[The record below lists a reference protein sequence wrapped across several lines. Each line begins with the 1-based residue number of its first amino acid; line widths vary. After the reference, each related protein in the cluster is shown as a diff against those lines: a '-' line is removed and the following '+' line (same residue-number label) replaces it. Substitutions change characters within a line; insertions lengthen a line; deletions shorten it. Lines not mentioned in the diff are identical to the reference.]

1 MSRLHKLY
9 AAALISLASLS
20 AMAANPSS
28 ILDLKHSITDDNVVP
43 PESFET
49 DTRKLEESFFFKNYT
64 VQSKDSKNHHKGND
78 KEYAELLAKLPVEI
92 EMPYNSVVGQFID
105 MYLDRRRG
113 LVADMLALHNYYGQ
127 FFIEEL
133 IKEGMPLELQYL
145 PVIESALNPNAVSK
159 AGATG
164 LWQFMG
170 PTAKGLGMEVNSLVD
185 ERRDPRVSS
194 KHAARYL
201 KQLYGIYG
209 DWSLAIAAYNCG
221 PGNVNKALRR
231 AGGGKLD
238 FWEIYNYLP
247 KETRGY
253 VPVFIAAN
261 YVMNYYNRYGITPT
275 IVKQQL
281 VTDTVQ
287 VNDRVHFKQIA
298 EVLQIPIEEIRMLN
312 PQFRKDII
320 PGDSRP
326 YMLTLPSQKALSY
339 TVSEEAILA
348 CDAGQDRPRTHVEP
362 GRPRNSVPAEV
373 ENTKLTEEQTQ
384 NSVDNKQ
391 TVATVPDKVDE
402 MTHTVGR
409 GESLRDIAKHY
420 GVSSTDIKRWNNLRR
435 GKVKEGDKL
444 IVRVYRHETPQAST
458 KPSGESTVKSQKK
471 DVAKTPVPP
480 PPGKKNS
487 ADKRNDR
494 DKKSEKTVASTSKK
508 NTATSR
514 QDKKA
519 ADKKKKKEKKPTS
532 TPYKVKSGDNLEKIA
547 KKYGTTVEAIQ
558 KANGMSKGTTRLN
571 IDQNLKIPTG
581 SAAKK
586 NDSKA
591 KANDKKSK
599 NDKKGSKNSKSDKKN
614 DKKSGKS
621 GKSGKDTSKSSK
633 KSGSSKKSS
642 KKK

>member
-1 MSRLHKLY
+1 MFGIHKIY
-9 AAALISLASLS
+9 TTALLSLASLS
-20 AMAANPSS
+20 ALAGPTS
-28 ILDLKHSITDDNVVP
+28 ILDLKHSITDDNIVP

-49 DTRKLEESFFFKNYT
+49 DARKLEESFFFKHYT
-64 VQSKDSKNHHKGND
+64 APSADSKNHHKGD
-78 KEYAELLAKLPVEI
+78 AKEYAELLAKLPVEI
-92 EMPYNSVVGQFID
+92 EMPYNSVVGQYID
-105 MYLDRRRG
+105 MYLDRKRS

-133 IKEGMPLELQYL
+133 IREGLPLELQYL
-145 PVIESALNPNAVSK
+145 PVIESAINPNAVSK

-194 KHAARYL
+194 KYAAKYL

-261 YVMNYYNRYGITPT
+261 YVMNYHQRYGINPT
-275 IVKQQL
+275 VVKQQL

-312 PQFRKDII
+312 PQYRKDII

-339 TVSEEAILA
+339 AVSEEAILA
-348 CDAGQDRPRTHVEP
+348 CDAGVERPRTYVEP
-362 GRPRNSVPAEV
+362 GRQRTDNSVETNPSLAEAQ
-373 ENTKLTEEQTQ
+373 TKNAEE
-384 NSVDNKQ
+384 NKQ
-391 TVATVPDKVDE
+391 VTEVVSTEKMDE

-444 IVRVYRHETPQAST
+444 IVRVYRHEVPAAST
-458 KPSGESTVKSQKK
+458 MPSGQSTVS
-471 DVAKTPVPP
+471 T
-480 PPGKKNS
+480 
-487 ADKRNDR
+487 
-494 DKKSEKTVASTSKK
+494 KKSDTPKAMPSQSTSKK
-508 NTATSR
+508 QTA
-514 QDKKA
+514 DKRTDRKTDKR
-519 ADKKKKKEKKPTS
+519 ADKKKDKKQDKKKDKKPKTQ
-532 TPYKVKSGDNLEKIA
+532 PYKVKSGDTLERIA
-547 KKYGTTVEAIQ
+547 RKHGTTVEAIQ

-581 SAAKK
+581 SAASSSKTGKK
-586 NDSKA
+586 
-591 KANDKKSK
+591 
-599 NDKKGSKNSKSDKKN
+599 DKKGDSKSKKADKKDKKSDKK
-614 DKKSGKS
+614 GKS
-621 GKSGKDTSKSSK
+621 STGKNSKGSS
-633 KSGSSKKSS
+633 SSKKSS
-642 KKK
+642 KKKK

>member
-9 AAALISLASLS
+9 ATAVLSVASIA
-20 AMAANPSS
+20 AMAAGPSS
-28 ILDLKHSITDDNVVP
+28 ILDIKHSITDDNIVP

-78 KEYAELLAKLPVEI
+78 QEYAELLAKLPVEI
-92 EMPYNSVVGQFID
+92 EMPYNSVVGQYID
-105 MYLDRRRG
+105 MYLDRRRN

-133 IKEGMPLELQYL
+133 LKEGMPLELQYL
-145 PVIESALNPNAVSK
+145 PVIESALNPNAVSR

-194 KHAARYL
+194 RYAAKYL

-298 EVLQIPIEEIRMLN
+298 EVLKIPVEEIRMLN
-312 PQFRKDII
+312 PQFRKDVI

-348 CDAGQDRPRTHVEP
+348 CDAGQERPRTYVEP
-362 GRPRNSVPAEV
+362 GRSRKDTPSDV
-373 ENTKLTEEQTQ
+373 ENTQLAEEQTVNADKNTQ
-384 NSVDNKQ
+384 V
-391 TVATVPDKVDE
+391 VAKVPEKVDE

-444 IVRVYRHETPQAST
+444 IVRVYHHDVPDASV
-458 KPSGESTVKSQKK
+458 KPSGESTVTSQKK
-471 DVAKTPVPP
+471 ETTKATVPP
-480 PPGKKNS
+480 PAKKTY
-487 ADKRNDR
+487 ADGDKGSKYNTKS
-494 DKKSEKTVASTSKK
+494 DKKSDKK
-508 NTATSR
+508 NDRRAG
-514 QDKKA
+514 
-519 ADKKKKKEKKPTS
+519 KKKEKKPS
-532 TPYKVKSGDNLEKIA
+532 VTPYKVKSGDNLEKIA

-571 IDQNLKIPTG
+571 IDQNLKVPVGT
-581 SAAKK
+581 
-586 NDSKA
+586 
-591 KANDKKSK
+591 ANASKKSDKNASKGK
-599 NDKKGSKNSKSDKKN
+599 NDKKNSKKSDK
-614 DKKSGKS
+614 
-621 GKSGKDTSKSSK
+621 KSSK
-633 KSGSSKKSS
+633 KSDSKSSKSKKSDKKASSGKKSSGSSKSGKSS
-642 KKK
+642 KKKK